1 MIYFLT
7 FIFKQLQCHSIY
19 WAIIDIRAVEWV
31 VGQPLAYLYVT
42 RDANYIVD
50 DMARQALEARDTITL
65 WDGQVP

>member
-50 DMARQALEARDTITL
+50 GMTR
-65 WDGQVP
+65 